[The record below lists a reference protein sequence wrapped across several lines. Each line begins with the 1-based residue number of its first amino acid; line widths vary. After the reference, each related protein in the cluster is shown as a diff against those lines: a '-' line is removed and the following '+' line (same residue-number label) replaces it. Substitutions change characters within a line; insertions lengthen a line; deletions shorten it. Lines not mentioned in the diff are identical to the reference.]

1 MAFAIFYNDED
12 LPFLEAAR
20 GQNVVISSADKN
32 LLTKVW
38 NGGLK
43 NWRSAPIAQSPF
55 EQVIP
60 TNTARMVV
68 VTSTV
73 SLADFR
79 AALYRLAAANPLIG
93 PPGEEGYLKAL
104 ADDMGRNCG
113 AVEPWP

>member
-20 GQNVVISSADKN
+20 GQNVVISSADKS

-79 AALYRLAAANPLIG
+79 AALYRLGDANPLIG
-93 PPGEEGYLKAL
+93 PPGGEGYLRAL